1 MTTEQ
6 TARRLHEVPL
16 SPAPLER
23 LVELL
28 PAEQSE
34 RFRAIITKAQD
45 LLADRVV
52 WNINSTAS
60 GGGVAEMLQALIA
73 YALGAQVDTRWLVIH
88 GDPPF
93 FVLTKRLHN
102 FLHGSPGDGGPLGP
116 DEHSL
121 YAAVLEDHHADLLQ
135 RISRGDV
142 VLLHDPQTAGL
153 VDVLREAGAV
163 VIWRCHIGADLS
175 NEHTE
180 EAWDFLR
187 RYVENADALV
197 FTRAEYAPDWVS
209 PDRLQVIAP
218 SIDPFSL
225 KNCELEPE
233 VVDRILRTVGL
244 APDGRDEET
253 VTFQGRDGSSHLVR
267 RHTALTGGAAEP
279 PPADAPLVVQVS
291 RWDRLKDMAGVM
303 TAFANHVAETQPSAH
318 LLLVGPD
325 VSGVADDPEGAEV
338 LAECV
343 TQWEQLPD
351 DVRRRVHLVRVPMDD
366 LDENAIIVNAI
377 QRRAAVV
384 VQKSFAEGFG
394 LTVTEAMW
402 KGRPMVAGAVG
413 GIPDQIDSGVH
424 GILVDPRD
432 LQACGETVC
441 GLLADPDRART
452 LGDSARD
459 RVRSQFLGDRH
470 LSQYIKL
477 FGQLNG

>member
-34 RFRAIITKAQD
+34 RFRKVIGKAQK
-45 LLADRVV
+45 LLDDRVV

-73 YALGAQVDTRWLVIH
+73 YALAASVDTRWLVIQ

-93 FVLTKRLHN
+93 FALTKRLHN
-102 FLHGSPGDGGPLGP
+102 FLHGSPGDGGLLGP
-116 DEHSL
+116 DEHAL
-121 YAAVLEDHHADLLQ
+121 YASLLEEHHADLLQ
-135 RISRGDV
+135 RVRRGDV

-175 NEHTE
+175 TEHTE
-180 EAWDFLR
+180 RGWDFLR
-187 RYVENADALV
+187 PYVENADALV

-209 PDRLQVIAP
+209 PDRLHVIAP

-225 KNCELEPE
+225 KNCELDGET
-233 VVDRILRTVGL
+233 VDRILRTVGL
-244 APDGRDEET
+244 APNGRDEET

-267 RHTALTGGAAEP
+267 RHSGLTGGASAP
-279 PPADAPLVVQVS
+279 APADAPLVVQVS

-303 TAFANHVAETQPSAH
+303 TAFTDSVAETHPSAH

-343 TQWEQLPD
+343 AQWERLPD

-413 GIPDQIDSGVH
+413 GIPDQIDSNVH
-424 GILVDPRD
+424 GILVDPHD
-432 LQACGETVC
+432 LQACGEAVC
-441 GLLADPDRART
+441 GLLADPDRAKR
-452 LGDSARD
+452 LGNAARD
-459 RVRSQFLGDRH
+459 RVLGQFLGDRH

-477 FGQLNG
+477 FGQLSG